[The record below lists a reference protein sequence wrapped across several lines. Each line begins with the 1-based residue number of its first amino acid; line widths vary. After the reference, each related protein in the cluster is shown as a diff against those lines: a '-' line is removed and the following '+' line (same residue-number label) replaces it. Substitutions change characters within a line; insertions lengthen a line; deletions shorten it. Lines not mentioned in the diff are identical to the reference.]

1 MLVDSH
7 CHLDFSD
14 FADERADVIARARGA
29 GIGCMLSISTKLS
42 TFPAV
47 RAIAEANAD
56 VFCTVGIHPHEAEA
70 ERLDNVETLVEAAR
84 HPRVIG
90 IGETGLDYYYD
101 HSDRAAQERVFRAH
115 IAAARATQL
124 PLVVHA
130 RDADADMAR
139 ILTEEHGQGA
149 FPGLLHCFSSGAEL
163 AETALGLG
171 FYISFSGIVTFK
183 NAESVRDVAKRVP
196 RERLLVET
204 DAPYLAP
211 VPNRGKRNEPAFVVH
226 TARALAELRGEA
238 PEALASATTENF
250 FRLFAKAAAAFPNRP
265 GVSAACG

>member
-7 CHLDFSD
+7 CHLDFPD
-14 FADERADVIARARGA
+14 FAEERADVIGRARAA
-29 GIGCMLSISTKLS
+29 GVGCMLSISTKLS

-47 RAIAEANAD
+47 RAIAESNGD
-56 VFCTVGIHPHEAEA
+56 VFCTVGIHPHEADA
-70 ERLDNVETLVEAAR
+70 ERLDSTQVLVDASA
-84 HPRVIG
+84 HPRVVG

-101 HSDRAAQERVFRAH
+101 HSDRASQQRVFRAH

-124 PLVVHA
+124 PLVVHT

-139 ILTEEHGQGA
+139 ILGEEYGQGA
-149 FPGLLHCFSSGAEL
+149 FPGLLHCFSSSQEL
-163 AETALGLG
+163 AEAALAIG

-183 NAESVRDVAKRVP
+183 NAESVRATARMVP
-196 RERLLVET
+196 RDRLLVET

-226 TARALAELRGEA
+226 TARTLAELRGESA
-238 PEALASATTENF
+238 DALAEATTANF
-250 FRLFAKAAAAFPNRP
+250 FRLFAKAAAAFPERA
-265 GVSAACG
+265 SACG